1 VLRLAAATAP
11 AWAAW
16 AVERLPEILL
26 DHAHCERK
34 AAGAAVALLFRY
46 PEARVL
52 QEPLSALAREE
63 LGHFE
68 TVLVHL
74 DRLGVALRSQRPGPY
89 AAGLHRGVR
98 SREPGRMLD
107 SLLCCALIE
116 ARSCERLGLLAAV
129 LPDAALGRLYQ
140 GLLAAEARHHALYAE
155 LAAQLA
161 GEDEARGRLVEL
173 AKLEAEVLAATPL
186 VPRLHAGGRFL
197 ALPRVSVG

>member
-16 AVERLPEILL
+16 AVGHLPEILL

-46 PEARVL
+46 PEVRAL
-52 QEPLSALAREE
+52 QEPLSAVAREE

-68 TVLVHL
+68 TLLVHL

-89 AAGLHRGVR
+89 AAGLHRAVR

-107 SLLCCALIE
+107 GLLCCALIE
-116 ARSCERLGLLAAV
+116 ARSCERLGLLAPV
-129 LPDAALGRLYQ
+129 LPDPALARLYE
-140 GLLAAEARHHALYAE
+140 GLLAAEARHRALYVE
-155 LAAQLA
+155 LASGLA
-161 GEDEARGRLVEL
+161 GGDEARGRLAEL

-186 VPRLHAGGRFL
+186 LPRLHAGGCFL
-197 ALPRVSVG
+197 ASPRGPGG